1 MKTWVEAGVVKFKT
15 KFTPKLANWG
25 EVCMFVGYAENN
37 SDGLGH
43 MMNAKNQRIHI
54 TCDFMCLNQM
64 YDSKAEYYP
73 EDISTTIF
81 TEKSEDNI
89 NV

>member
-1 MKTWVEAGVVKFKT
+1 
-15 KFTPKLANWG
+15 
-25 EVCMFVGYAENN
+25 MFVGYAENN

-64 YDSKAEYYP
+64 YDSKAEYDP
-73 EDISTTIF
+73 EEISTTIF

-89 NV
+89 NEFREIKDMIMMLGKRFIMIELKILF